1 MIDSKS
7 LQSFAQQYNS
17 ICGQNAAGKFA
28 LFYSLILSTIIEDT
42 NLREDISTIIRT
54 FVERIRLLDKLIDRK
69 RVPIRTAFSLIF
81 PEFKTPERFTLLIPG
96 HDDSEYKNYAMI
108 SEQLMR
114 DALAVINR
122 RYPSKK
128 KKYTS
133 HVQEGMNVIYRYAQ
147 QEIATHKNG
156 IHSEGELER
165 LLLAYN
171 CDFYLYNSLVFD
183 LFLADF
189 KLTMESPL
197 REALTHYFFIDG
209 ILDSFCDI
217 FDDYAA
223 GGFNFLTS
231 WLMPVPEGN
240 LRYDYWKS
248 GTYDLFFQLAQKHY
262 EAAKL
267 NIGKL
272 HNHKLAEV
280 CSFLLEGEW
289 QGLTIARE
297 HLYFIDASTDHVTE
311 EEGLIYKPHPW
322 EVVDGNIV
330 LSKLKQ
336 RDSEIQDAIRFFK
349 ARKQQSVTFPEDG
362 IVEKN
367 QVKSYYKKIRSE
379 ALDKDIIILRTRGC
393 SRALHQQR
401 RCNHCGI
408 TKSYFTAASS
418 QDEVWQSFWEGLFQL
433 GKVNSG
439 QIGIYCNGS
448 FFDDEEIA
456 PRTRQ
461 RIFEAIASYIPQ
473 AKVIF
478 ESHPQY
484 ITHQRIR
491 HLRRY
496 LPDQKIAVGVGF
508 DSKNGFIR
516 NTVLQKCISME
527 DSERAVAEL
536 KKMSIESIGYVC
548 LKPPFLT
555 EIEGICEAIRTGSY
569 LQQIGVDV
577 ISVEPIAIQEG
588 TLQDFLAQHGSYRV
602 PWLWS
607 CIEVARVLCATG
619 RVLIGGF
626 AFLPVPTDTARNCD
640 RCTDRIIRIIC
651 IFNEHQNIDML
662 LAENCRCKSDWA
674 EMQIGE
680 SRLSEEQEYPIFN
693 IMVTN

>member
-1 MIDSKS
+1 MIDSKPI
-7 LQSFAQQYNS
+7 QSFVQRYNS
-17 ICGQNAAGKFA
+17 ISNRSAPDKFA
-28 LFYSLILSTIIEDT
+28 LFYALILSPITEDAG
-42 NLREDISTIIRT
+42 LQEDILAIIRV
-54 FVERIRLLDKLIDRK
+54 FVERIRILDKLIDRK
-69 RVPIRTAFSLIF
+69 RVPIRTAFSIIF
-81 PEFKTPERFTLLIPG
+81 PEFKTPDRFTRLIPEHG
-96 HDDSEYKNYAMI
+96 DSEYKNYAMI

-114 DALAVINR
+114 DAFAVINR

-128 KKYTS
+128 NEYTS
-133 HVQEGMNVIYRYAQ
+133 LVKEGVNVIYRYAQ
-147 QEIATHKNG
+147 QEIAAHKNG
-156 IHSEGELER
+156 IYSEGELER

-171 CDFYLYNSLVFD
+171 CDFYLYNSLAFD
-183 LFLADF
+183 LFLADL
-189 KLTMESPL
+189 KLTMELPL
-197 REALTHYFFIDG
+197 RQALTHYFFIDG

-297 HLYFIDASTDHVTE
+297 HLYFVDAPTNHVTE
-311 EEGLIYKPHPW
+311 EEELVYKPHPW
-322 EVVDGNIV
+322 EIVDGNLV
-330 LSKLKQ
+330 LRKLKQ
-336 RDSEIQDAIRFFK
+336 RESDIQTVIRSFK
-349 ARKQQSVTFPEDG
+349 AGKHQVAIPTDR

-367 QVKSYYKKIRSE
+367 QVESYYKKVRSE
-379 ALDKDIIILRTRGC
+379 ALNKDIIILRTRGC
-393 SRALHQQR
+393 SRAMHQQS

-418 QDEVWQSFWEGLFQL
+418 QDEVWQSFMEGLSQL
-433 GKVNSG
+433 GKVSNR

-448 FFDDEEIA
+448 FFDDEEVA
-456 PRTRQ
+456 QRTRQ
-461 RIFEAIASYIPQ
+461 SIFEAVASHIPQ
-473 AKVIF
+473 AKLIF

-508 DSKNGFIR
+508 DSKNDFIR
-516 NTVLQKCISME
+516 NTVLQKCISIE
-527 DSERAVAEL
+527 DIERAVSEL
-536 KKMSIESIGYVC
+536 KNMFIEAIGYVC

-555 EIEGICEAIRTGSY
+555 EAEGVCEAIRTGAY
-569 LQQIGVDV
+569 LRQIGVDV
-577 ISVEPIAIQEG
+577 ISIEPIAIQKG
-588 TLQDFLAQHGSYRV
+588 TLQDFLVQQGSYRV

-619 RVLIGGF
+619 RVVIGGF
-626 AFLPVPTDTARNCD
+626 AFLPVPTDTARNCG
-640 RCTDRIIRIIC
+640 RCTERIIRIIC
-651 IFNEHQNIDML
+651 TFNEHQNIEML
-662 LAENCRCKSDWA
+662 LAENCRCKSNW
-674 EMQIGE
+674 
-680 SRLSEEQEYPIFN
+680 EQEQANAKCQAIYAA
-693 IMVTN
+693 